1 MKIKGVKVKGVKVK
15 SIKVK
20 MILLLMPVIIASM
33 AVLAYMS
40 YSSAEKIINS
50 ELEINMNSK
59 LNEKSQEIEKSL
71 ERHQKISESL
81 AKVAENSVSSL
92 TEENYKGVLESLID
106 TNDETFGA
114 GVWFEP
120 FKYKK
125 DIQLFGPYAYKL
137 NGKGTYTNEYSK
149 TDYKTG
155 DWYKIGQDTD
165 KSVEWS
171 LPYYDDVAKVS
182 MITATCPMY
191 DSNNK
196 FIGVTTADIDLSTL
210 QNNIKNMEIGTEG
223 RAFLIDKSGLYVA
236 DVDESKIMKTNIKDD
251 ENSTL
256 SVLGEKMLTDK
267 NGQGTFTDD
276 KGIQKVY
283 YSTVEGTEWIIAVC
297 IPEEEVY
304 LQINSL
310 RNKISIIIV
319 VAIVIVI
326 LFILFF
332 ANYIGKNIKKVNAFA
347 MKIANGDLT
356 EKLELKSNDELGEMS
371 KYLNKMT
378 ENIHSIVKII
388 MENSENI
395 SASAEEL
402 SATVEELAAKT
413 VNVNEAVNTI
423 AGGMQES
430 SAATEEITASVEE
443 VDSSVNI
450 LSSKAMEGS
459 NNASDSKV
467 RASKVKENSKE
478 IKKIAKELYIQ
489 KEANMKKVIE
499 ESSVIDSIRVMADTI
514 SSIAD
519 QTNLLALN
527 AAIEAARAGE
537 QGRGFAVV
545 AEEVRKLA
553 EQSSGAVVEIQKTI
567 ESVKQIFNKSIETG
581 NDILKFIDVDIMKT
595 YDEYEE
601 TGNQYHFDSDFVSN
615 MSEEI
620 AAMSQEITATVGQV
634 SEAIQNMA
642 ESAQESS
649 EKAETIKENMDE
661 TTKAIEQVAQ
671 TAQSQAELAQQ
682 LNEVVQQ
689 FKI

>member
-1 MKIKGVKVKGVKVK
+1 MKIKGLKVKGVKVK
-15 SIKVK
+15 SIKAK
-20 MILLLMPVIIASM
+20 MILLLMPVIIGSM
-33 AVLAYMS
+33 AALAYMS

-236 DVDESKIMKTNIKDD
+236 DVDESKIMKINIKDD

>member
-1 MKIKGVKVKGVKVK
+1 MKIKDKKTKGVKIK
-15 SIKVK
+15 SIKAK
-20 MILLLMPVIIASM
+20 MILLLMPIIIVAM
-33 AVLAYMS
+33 LVLGYMS
-40 YSSAEKIINS
+40 YSSAEKIIS
-50 ELEINMNSK
+50 SQLELNMNSK

-81 AKVAENSVSSL
+81 AKVVQNSVSSL
-92 TEENYKGVLESLID
+92 TKENYKGMLESLIE

-120 FKYKK
+120 FKYSK
-125 DIQLFGPYAYKL
+125 DVELFGPYAYKL
-137 NGKGTYTNEYSK
+137 NGKATYSDEYSK
-149 TDYKTG
+149 VDYKSS
-155 DWYKIGQDTD
+155 DWYKIGRDTD

-171 LPYYDDVAKVS
+171 SPYYDDVAKVS
-182 MITATCPMY
+182 MITATCPIY
-191 DSNNK
+191 DSNNN

-210 QNNIKNMEIGTEG
+210 QNSVKNMKVGNGG
-223 RAFLIDKSGLYVA
+223 RAFLIDKNGLYIA
-236 DVDESKIMKTNIKDD
+236 DEDESKIMKTNIKGDK
-251 ENSTL
+251 NSTL
-256 SVLGEKMLTDK
+256 SALGEKMLSDK
-267 NGQGTFTDD
+267 NGQGTFTDNE
-276 KGIQKVY
+276 GIQKVY
-283 YSTVEGTEWIIAVC
+283 YSTIKDTEWIIAVC
-297 IPEEEVY
+297 IPQEEVY

-310 RNKISIIIV
+310 RNEIGIIIIV
-319 VAIVIVI
+319 SISIVI

-332 ANYIGKNIKKVNAFA
+332 ANYIGKNIKKVNTFA

-356 EKLELKSNDELGEMS
+356 EKLELKSNDELGDMS
-371 KYLNKMT
+371 THLNKMT
-378 ENIHSIVKII
+378 ENIHSIVKVI

-413 VNVNEAVNTI
+413 VNVNEAINTI

-430 SAATEEITASVEE
+430 GAATEEITASVEE
-443 VDSSVNI
+443 VDSSVSI
-450 LSSKAMEGS
+450 LSSKAIEGS
-459 NNASDSKV
+459 NNANDAKE
-467 RASKVKENSKE
+467 RARQVKDNSKE
-478 IKKIAKELYIQ
+478 VKMIAKELYIQ

-514 SSIAD
+514 SSISA

-567 ESVKQIFNKSIETG
+567 ESVKEIFNKSIETG

-601 TGNQYHFDSDFVSN
+601 TGNQYHVDSDFVSN

-620 AAMSQEITATVGQV
+620 AAMSQEITATVGEV
-634 SEAIQNMA
+634 SDAIQNMA
-642 ESAQESS
+642 QSAQESS

>member
-1 MKIKGVKVKGVKVK
+1 MKIKGFKVKGVKVK
-15 SIKVK
+15 SIKAK
-20 MILLLMPVIIASM
+20 MILLLMPVIIGSM
-33 AVLAYMS
+33 AALAYMS

-210 QNNIKNMEIGTEG
+210 QNNIKNMEIGKEG

-267 NGQGTFTDD
+267 KGQGTFTDD

-326 LFILFF
+326 LFIVFF